1 MLEVIGFHF
10 YCICTEVTPPEGW
23 SKLGLSRF
31 ALIYTAHQAESS
43 HKIVRNS
50 NTIRHENM
58 KFWLRNISFCTEL
71 KLGIQL
77 SKCSIYRMERVDI
90 LRKRR
95 GFSYRNR
102 VWVGGKRT
110 IRTSWIPSTVRLRDF
125 IAKPHLSTV
134 LPSFVYNLWAEQWAD
149 QRLQEDTDIVSLHEK
164 KKWRER

>member
-31 ALIYTAHQAESS
+31 TLIYTAHQAESS

-50 NTIRHENM
+50 NTNKQENM

-77 SKCSIYRMERVDI
+77 SKRSIYRMERVDFYVRDVGSVTEIACELVENVSFEQVEFRAPCDFEI
-90 LRKRR
+90 LLLNLICPLFYRHLCIICELNNEPIRGCRKT
-95 GFSYRNR
+95 
-102 VWVGGKRT
+102 RT
-110 IRTSWIPSTVRLRDF
+110 
-125 IAKPHLSTV
+125 
-134 LPSFVYNLWAEQWAD
+134 
-149 QRLQEDTDIVSLHEK
+149 
-164 KKWRER
+164 